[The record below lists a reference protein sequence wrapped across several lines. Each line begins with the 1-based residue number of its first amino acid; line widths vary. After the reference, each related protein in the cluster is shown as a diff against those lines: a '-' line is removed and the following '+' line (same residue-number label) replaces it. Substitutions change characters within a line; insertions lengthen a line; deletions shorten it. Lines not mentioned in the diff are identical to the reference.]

1 MARKT
6 KLKTEIRKERK
17 RKEPTLPQL
26 KQRLQQVFNKF
37 IRLRDYGKP
46 CISCGRKRLLQAGHF
61 YSVKGYDGLR
71 YDEYHVHGECGGCNG
86 FDDMHLL
93 GYSENLKERI
103 GIEEYEA
110 LKQRAADYKRE
121 GYKFL
126 KSDIIEMIE
135 IYKRK
140 VKILEQK
147 GSNNFAE

>member
-71 YDEYHVHGECGGCNG
+71 YESNC
-86 FDDMHLL
+86 
-93 GYSENLKERI
+93 S
-103 GIEEYEA
+103 
-110 LKQRAADYKRE
+110 
-121 GYKFL
+121 KFRRT
-126 KSDIIEMIE
+126 KAK
-135 IYKRK
+135 Y
-140 VKILEQK
+140 
-147 GSNNFAE
+147 F